1 MTLDIILPIYRNVD
15 MVRACL
21 DSLVR
26 NLDEIRDHNPRLI
39 AINDSPDDQA
49 VDAYLR
55 RCHAEGLIPAHCR
68 KCWPCCMPTRRSA
81 SFVRAPTM
89 PR

>member
-55 RCHAEGLIPAHCR
+55 R
-68 KCWPCCMPTRRSA
+68 
-81 SFVRAPTM
+81 
-89 PR
+89 